1 MIICCCECVL
11 SLKMHH
17 EPIKMVCIEILSNY
31 YSFMAQCYE
40 NVLVWK
46 SFINFDPNMLS
57 SLCTHASK
65 FLQYRKRISL
75 TLIEWVGLFHN
86 FAFCRFSIRAFNT
99 IVDFLPRWI
108 ILSLVFSNSFK
119 FISKFWFI
127 ILLSA
132 WINIFYCMSLLIL
145 ILELLSQ

>member
-31 YSFMAQCYE
+31 YSFMAQCHE

-65 FLQYRKRISL
+65 FLRYRKRIRL
-75 TLIEWVGLFHN
+75 TLIEWVCPFQN
-86 FAFCRFSIRAFNT
+86 FACCRFSIQALNT

-108 ILSLVFSNSFK
+108 ILALVFSRKSLNLEDSFRILLNSFQV
-119 FISKFWFI
+119 
-127 ILLSA
+127 
-132 WINIFYCMSLLIL
+132 LIYYL
-145 ILELLSQ
+145 PG

>member
-40 NVLVWK
+40 YILQLPVWK

-57 SLCTHASK
+57 CHCTNASK
-65 FLQYRKRISL
+65 FLQYRKMNSL
-75 TLIEWVGLFHN
+75 TLIEWVGLFQN
-86 FAFCRFSIRAFNT
+86 FAFLPFFNPSFKYYCGFSSPLN
-99 IVDFLPRWI
+99 DS
-108 ILSLVFSNSFK
+108 ILGFFEKIFKFGGLFSNSFIL
-119 FISKFWFI
+119 ISSSD
-127 ILLSA
+127 LLS
-132 WINIFYCMSLLIL
+132 YYLPR
-145 ILELLSQ
+145 

>member
-17 EPIKMVCIEILSNY
+17 EPIKWFLLKY
-31 YSFMAQCYE
+31 YRTFMAQCYE

-57 SLCTHASK
+57 SLCTRASK
-65 FLQYRKRISL
+65 FLQPRKRISL
-75 TLIEWVGLFHN
+75 TRIEWVGLFRN
-86 FAFCRFSIRAFNT
+86 FAFCRVSIRPLNT

-108 ILSLVFSNSFK
+108 ILALVFSRKSLNLEDPFRILK
-119 FISKFWFI
+119 FISSFD
-127 ILLSA
+127 LLS
-132 WINIFYCMSLLIL
+132 YYLPG
-145 ILELLSQ
+145 

>member
-11 SLKMHH
+11 NLKMHH

-57 SLCTHASK
+57 SHCTHASK

-75 TLIEWVGLFHN
+75 TLIEWVGLFQN
-86 FAFCRFSIRAFNT
+86 FAFCRFSIRALNT
-99 IVDFLPRWI
+99 IMDFLPHWI
-108 ILSLVFSNSFK
+108 ILSLLCSRKSLNLEDSFR
-119 FISKFWFI
+119 
-127 ILLSA
+127 ILL
-132 WINIFYCMSLLIL
+132 Y
-145 ILELLSQ
+145 